1 MEKKSGASAINFDFK
16 PGILVL
22 VQNSK
27 FDKILSDKTKPHYF
41 GPMMVIKRTKGGSY
55 VLGEL
60 NGALSKPWFAT
71 FLLLLYLPRNLKAVL
86 VTKISD
92 ALLETVEELTHD
104 SGNHLDMED
113 DEEL

>member
-1 MEKKSGASAINFDFK
+1 M
-16 PGILVL
+16 VCH
-22 VQNSK
+22 
-27 FDKILSDKTKPHYF
+27 LSTTAD
-41 GPMMVIKRTKGGSY
+41 
-55 VLGEL
+55 
-60 NGALSKPWFAT
+60 
-71 FLLLLYLPRNLKAVL
+71 LPRNLKAVL